1 MQVDHASRTFRT
13 PRTNVLNVRVSEEA
27 GHLGHPGHPYRG
39 VSVLSGSD
47 VPASPLLGIDP
58 GISGAWGLIWP
69 DGGTTAGDLPIVA
82 GDVDAAGFATFVR
95 SVAPFAAVVEAVHSM
110 PKQGVASTF
119 RFGRAHG
126 AVLGVLAALLVP
138 THLVAPITWKR
149 HFRLGSDK
157 DASRGLA
164 RRLWPA
170 CDALERKKDHGRAE
184 SLLLARYGL
193 ERLDLDFDR
202 HFVPEA
208 ITTAGE
214 DR

>member
-1 MQVDHASRTFRT
+1 MQAENAPRTSRTI
-13 PRTNVLNVRVSEEA
+13 RTNVQNVQVSEGA
-27 GHLGHPGHPYRG
+27 GHLGHSGHPYRG

-47 VPASPLLGIDP
+47 VPAAPLLGIDP
-58 GISGAWGLIWP
+58 GISGAWALLWP
-69 DGGTTAGDLPIVA
+69 DGTTAAGDLPTAA
-82 GDVDAAGFATFVR
+82 GDVDAAGFATFIR
-95 SVAPFAAVVEAVHSM
+95 SALPFAAVVEAVHSM

-138 THLVAPITWKR
+138 THLVAPTSWKR

-157 DASRGLA
+157 DASRALA

-170 CDALERKKDHGRAE
+170 CGVLERKKDHGRAE
-184 SLLLARYGL
+184 ALLMARYGL

-202 HFVPEA
+202 HFMPEPA
-208 ITTAGE
+208 TTAPEGC
-214 DR
+214 